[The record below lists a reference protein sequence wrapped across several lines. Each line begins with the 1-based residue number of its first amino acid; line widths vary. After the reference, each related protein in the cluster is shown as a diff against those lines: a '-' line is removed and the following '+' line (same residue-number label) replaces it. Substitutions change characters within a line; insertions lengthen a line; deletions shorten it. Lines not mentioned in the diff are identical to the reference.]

1 VRDLYFATKPGG
13 WKRTINR
20 RWQSVLFTFCLAPQ
34 SMGWTP
40 TMIETN
46 LVGSED
52 GETMTRQQIGRALY
66 ALANRGLVVKER
78 DGYHLTDAG
87 IDALPE

>member
-1 VRDLYFATKPGG
+1 LGFPRSASCVHVNPTDEVG
-13 WKRTINR
+13 
-20 RWQSVLFTFCLAPQ
+20 LACTE

-40 TMIETN
+40 AMIETN
-46 LVGSED
+46 MVGSEG

-87 IDALPE
+87 LDALPSE